1 MARVAGTYTPKQGD
15 TWESIAAEQ
24 LGNATLGAEIA
35 GHNGLNAQGPVPV
48 GQEIEIPRRFVDDER
63 SAAPAPA
70 PAAAAGPAPAPITP
84 DERDELE
91 QLREEKRKRDA
102 ADLEAKQRAARG
114 DPPSS

>member
-70 PAAAAGPAPAPITP
+70 GPAPAPITS

>member
-70 PAAAAGPAPAPITP
+70 PAGPAPAPITP